1 MFSYAGIYC
10 NGIPIIEERNLIF
23 SDDALKEHAI
33 KRYVA
38 GIFDPSREPSRLSRV
53 VNFFLFSLIILNVAA
68 VTLESIASV
77 RARWHDQLTTFEL
90 VSVFIFTLE
99 YALRIWSAPENQDL
113 SGETASKKRRAYVC
127 SFTGIIDL
135 LAILPY
141 LLQLIGLSVDMR
153 MLRVLR
159 LARLL
164 KISHYTSA
172 LEDLMSAIYSERK
185 AFLAALY
192 LLTLALFL
200 SSSLIYVAENEIQP
214 NVFSS
219 IPETMWWSI
228 VTLTTVGYGD
238 VSPVTAVGKLIG
250 AATAMMG
257 VCSIALL
264 TGIIGAGFSNQ
275 MEKKKATLALKIS
288 EVLDDGVITTEE
300 AAELNKLQQK
310 LGFSDDQM
318 TAVVSSLYDRK

>member
-1 MFSYAGIYC
+1 MTFSYRA
-10 NGIPIIEERNLIF
+10 EEEYPVRRF
-23 SDDALKEHAI
+23 
-33 KRYVA
+33 VA
-38 GIFDPSREPSRLSRV
+38 GIFDRSKKPTTLSYA

-77 RARWHDQLTTFEL
+77 RTRWQDQLTAFEL
-90 VSVFIFTLE
+90 VSVFIFTVE
-99 YALRIWSAPENQDL
+99 YLLRIWSAPEHQDL
-113 SGETASKKRRAYVC
+113 SGETGSQKRKAYIF
-127 SFTGIIDL
+127 SFTGVIDL

-141 LLQLIGLSVDMR
+141 LLQLIGLSADMR

-192 LLTLALFL
+192 LLILALFL
-200 SSSLIYVAENEIQP
+200 SSSLIYVAENEVQP
-214 NVFSS
+214 DVFSS

-250 AATAMMG
+250 ATTAMMG

-275 MEKKKATLALKIS
+275 MSKKKAALALKVS
-288 EVLDDGVITTEE
+288 EVLEDGVITNEE
-300 AAELNKLQQK
+300 AAELARLQEKLD
-310 LGFSDDQM
+310 LSDDQM
-318 TAVVSSLYDRK
+318 TAIISGLQNRQ

>member
-1 MFSYAGIYC
+1 M
-10 NGIPIIEERNLIF
+10 
-23 SDDALKEHAI
+23 
-33 KRYVA
+33 
-38 GIFDPSREPSRLSRV
+38 
-53 VNFFLFSLIILNVAA
+53 AA
-68 VTLESIASV
+68 VTLESIESV
-77 RARWHDQLTTFEL
+77 RARWQFQLTTFEL
-90 VSVFIFTLE
+90 VSVFIFTIE
-99 YALRIWSAPENQDL
+99 YLLRIWSAPENQDL
-113 SGETASKKRRAYVC
+113 AGDTGPKKRRAYIF
-127 SFTGIIDL
+127 SFTGVIDL

-141 LLQLIGLSVDMR
+141 LLQLIGLSADMR

-159 LARLL
+159 LAGLL

-192 LLTLALFL
+192 LLILALFL
-200 SSSLIYVAENEIQP
+200 SSSLIYVAENEVQP
-214 NVFSS
+214 DVFSS

-275 MEKKKATLALKIS
+275 MAKKKAALELKVS

-300 AAELNKLQQK
+300 AAELATLQQK
-310 LGFSDDQM
+310 LGLSDEQM
-318 TAVVSSLYDRK
+318 TAIISGLQDRQ

>member
-1 MFSYAGIYC
+1 
-10 NGIPIIEERNLIF
+10 
-23 SDDALKEHAI
+23 
-33 KRYVA
+33 V
-38 GIFDPSREPSRLSRV
+38 
-53 VNFFLFSLIILNVAA
+53 
-68 VTLESIASV
+68 
-77 RARWHDQLTTFEL
+77 
-90 VSVFIFTLE
+90 
-99 YALRIWSAPENQDL
+99 
-113 SGETASKKRRAYVC
+113 
-127 SFTGIIDL
+127 IDL

-141 LLQLIGLSVDMR
+141 LLQLIGLSADMR

-192 LLTLALFL
+192 LLILALFL
-200 SSSLIYVAENEIQP
+200 SSSLIYVAENEVQP
-214 NVFSS
+214 DVFSS

-250 AATAMMG
+250 ATTAMMG

-275 MEKKKATLALKIS
+275 MSKKKAALALKVS
-288 EVLDDGVITTEE
+288 EVLEDGVITNEE
-300 AAELNKLQQK
+300 AAELARLQEKLD
-310 LGFSDDQM
+310 LSDDQM
-318 TAVVSSLYDRK
+318 TAIISGLQNRQ

>member
-1 MFSYAGIYC
+1 MTFSYRV
-10 NGIPIIEERNLIF
+10 EEENSVQRF
-23 SDDALKEHAI
+23 
-33 KRYVA
+33 VA
-38 GIFDPSREPSRLSRV
+38 GIFDRSKKPTMLSYGI
-53 VNFFLFSLIILNVAA
+53 NFFLFSLIILNVVA
-68 VTLESIASV
+68 VTLESITSV
-77 RARWHDQLTTFEL
+77 RTVWQEQLTAFEL
-90 VSVFIFTLE
+90 ISVFIFTVE
-99 YALRIWSAPENQDL
+99 YLLRIWSAPENQDL
-113 SGETASKKRRAYVC
+113 AGETGSKKRKAYVF
-127 SFTGIIDL
+127 SFTGVIDL

-141 LLQLIGLSVDMR
+141 LLQLIGFSADMR

-192 LLTLALFL
+192 LLILALFL
-200 SSSLIYVAENEIQP
+200 SSSLIYVAENEVQP
-214 NVFSS
+214 DVFSS

-275 MEKKKATLALKIS
+275 MAKKKAELAVKVS
-288 EVLDDGVITTEE
+288 EVLEDGVITTEE
-300 AAELNKLQQK
+300 AAELTRLQKKLD
-310 LGFSDDQM
+310 LSDDQM
-318 TAVVSSLYDRK
+318 NAIVSGLQNPQ

>member
-1 MFSYAGIYC
+1 MNFSHYA
-10 NGIPIIEERNLIF
+10 EEKYSVRHF
-23 SDDALKEHAI
+23 
-33 KRYVA
+33 VA
-38 GIFDPSREPSRLSRV
+38 GIFDRSRKPTPLSYAI
-53 VNFFLFSLIILNVAA
+53 NFFLFSLIILNVAA
-68 VTLESIASV
+68 VTLESIESV
-77 RARWHDQLTTFEL
+77 RAHWQSQLTTFEL
-90 VSVFIFTLE
+90 VSVFIFTIE
-99 YALRIWSAPENQDL
+99 YLLRIWSAPENQDL
-113 SGETASKKRRAYVC
+113 AGDTGSKKRQAYIF
-127 SFTGIIDL
+127 SFTGVIDL

-141 LLQLIGLSVDMR
+141 LLQLIGLSADMR

-192 LLTLALFL
+192 LLILALFL
-200 SSSLIYVAENEIQP
+200 SSSLIYVAENEVQP

-264 TGIIGAGFSNQ
+264 TGIIGAGFANQ
-275 MEKKKATLALKIS
+275 MEKKKAVLALKVS
-288 EVLDDGVITTEE
+288 EVLEDGVITNEE
-300 AAELNKLQQK
+300 ATELAKLQEK
-310 LGFSDDQM
+310 LDLSDDQM
-318 TAVVSSLYDRK
+318 AAIISGLQRRP

>member
-1 MFSYAGIYC
+1 VWDGAAKYIFGVKLLTFSYRA
-10 NGIPIIEERNLIF
+10 EEEYPVRRF
-23 SDDALKEHAI
+23 
-33 KRYVA
+33 VA
-38 GIFDPSREPSRLSRV
+38 GIFDRSKKPTTLSYA

-77 RARWHDQLTTFEL
+77 RTRWQDQLTAFEL
-90 VSVFIFTLE
+90 VSVFIFTVE
-99 YALRIWSAPENQDL
+99 YLLRIWSAPEHQDL
-113 SGETASKKRRAYVC
+113 SGETGSQKRKAYIF
-127 SFTGIIDL
+127 SFTGVIDL

-141 LLQLIGLSVDMR
+141 LLQLIGLSADMR

-192 LLTLALFL
+192 LLILALFL
-200 SSSLIYVAENEIQP
+200 SSSLIYVAENEVQP
-214 NVFSS
+214 DVFSS

-275 MEKKKATLALKIS
+275 MSKKKAALALKVS
-288 EVLDDGVITTEE
+288 EVLEDGVITNEE
-300 AAELNKLQQK
+300 AVELARLQEKLD
-310 LGFSDDQM
+310 LSDDQM
-318 TAVVSSLYDRK
+318 TAIISGLQNRQ

>member
-1 MFSYAGIYC
+1 
-10 NGIPIIEERNLIF
+10 LIF
-23 SDDALKEHAI
+23 SYRAEEKYSV
-33 KRYVA
+33 KRFVA
-38 GIFDPSREPSRLSRV
+38 GIFDRSRKPTTLSYAI
-53 VNFFLFSLIILNVAA
+53 NFSLFSLIILNVAA

-77 RARWHDQLTTFEL
+77 RARWQDQLTAFEL
-90 VSVFIFTLE
+90 VSVFIFTIE
-99 YALRIWSAPENQDL
+99 YLLRIWSAPENQDL
-113 SGETASKKRRAYVC
+113 MGDTGSKKRKAYIL

-135 LAILPY
+135 LAFLPY
-141 LLQLIGLSVDMR
+141 LLQLIGLSADMR

-192 LLTLALFL
+192 LLILALFL
-200 SSSLIYVAENEIQP
+200 SSSLIYVAENEVQP
-214 NVFSS
+214 DVFSS

-238 VSPVTAVGKLIG
+238 VSPITAVGKLIG

-275 MEKKKATLALKIS
+275 MAKKKAALARKVS
-288 EVLDDGVITTEE
+288 EVLEDGVITTEE
-300 AAELNKLQQK
+300 ASELAKLQEK
-310 LGFSDDQM
+310 LDLSDDQM
-318 TAVVSSLYDRK
+318 TAIISGLQNRQ

>member
-1 MFSYAGIYC
+1 MWDGAAKYIFGVKVLTFSYRA
-10 NGIPIIEERNLIF
+10 EEEYPVRRF
-23 SDDALKEHAI
+23 
-33 KRYVA
+33 VA
-38 GIFDPSREPSRLSRV
+38 GIFDRSKKPTTLSYA

-77 RARWHDQLTTFEL
+77 RTRWQDQLTAFEL
-90 VSVFIFTLE
+90 VSVFIFTVE
-99 YALRIWSAPENQDL
+99 YLLRIWSAPEHQDL
-113 SGETASKKRRAYVC
+113 SGETGSQKRKAYIF
-127 SFTGIIDL
+127 SFTGVIDL

-141 LLQLIGLSVDMR
+141 LLQLIGLSADTR

-164 KISHYTSA
+164 KFSHYTSA

-192 LLTLALFL
+192 LLILALFL
-200 SSSLIYVAENEIQP
+200 SSSLIYVAENEVQP
-214 NVFSS
+214 DVFSS

-250 AATAMMG
+250 ATTAMMG

-275 MEKKKATLALKIS
+275 MSKKKAALALKVS
-288 EVLDDGVITTEE
+288 EVLEDGVITNEE
-300 AAELNKLQQK
+300 AAELARLQEKLD
-310 LGFSDDQM
+310 LSDDQM
-318 TAVVSSLYDRK
+318 TAIISGLQNRQ

>member
-1 MFSYAGIYC
+1 MWDGAAKYIFGVKLLTFSYRA
-10 NGIPIIEERNLIF
+10 EEEYPVRRF
-23 SDDALKEHAI
+23 
-33 KRYVA
+33 VA
-38 GIFDPSREPSRLSRV
+38 GIFDRSKKPTTLSYA

-77 RARWHDQLTTFEL
+77 RTRWQDQLTAFEL
-90 VSVFIFTLE
+90 VSVFIFTVVYL
-99 YALRIWSAPENQDL
+99 LRIWSAPEHQDL
-113 SGETASKKRRAYVC
+113 SGETGSQKRKAYIF
-127 SFTGIIDL
+127 SFTGVIDL

-141 LLQLIGLSVDMR
+141 LLQLIGLSADMR

-192 LLTLALFL
+192 LLILALFL
-200 SSSLIYVAENEIQP
+200 SSSLIYVAENEVQP
-214 NVFSS
+214 DVFSS

-275 MEKKKATLALKIS
+275 MSKKKAALALKVS
-288 EVLDDGVITTEE
+288 EVLEDGVITNEE
-300 AAELNKLQQK
+300 AAELARLQEKLD
-310 LGFSDDQM
+310 LSDDQM
-318 TAVVSSLYDRK
+318 TAIISGLQNRQ

>member
-1 MFSYAGIYC
+1 LTFSYPA
-10 NGIPIIEERNLIF
+10 EEEYPVRRF
-23 SDDALKEHAI
+23 
-33 KRYVA
+33 VA
-38 GIFDPSREPSRLSRV
+38 GIFDRSKKPTTLSYA

-77 RARWHDQLTTFEL
+77 RTRWQDQLTAFEL
-90 VSVFIFTLE
+90 VSVFIFTVE
-99 YALRIWSAPENQDL
+99 YLLRIWSAPEHQDL
-113 SGETASKKRRAYVC
+113 SGETGSQKRKAYIF
-127 SFTGIIDL
+127 SFTGVIDL

-141 LLQLIGLSVDMR
+141 LLQLIGLSADMR

-192 LLTLALFL
+192 LLILALFL
-200 SSSLIYVAENEIQP
+200 SSSLIYVAENEVQP
-214 NVFSS
+214 DVFSS

-250 AATAMMG
+250 ATTAMMG

-275 MEKKKATLALKIS
+275 MSKKKAALALKVS
-288 EVLDDGVITTEE
+288 EVLEDGVITNEE
-300 AAELNKLQQK
+300 AVELARLQEKLD
-310 LGFSDDQM
+310 LSDDQM
-318 TAVVSSLYDRK
+318 TAIISGLQNRQ

>member
-1 MFSYAGIYC
+1 MLSLRIATSLTNKHWEEILTISYQA
-10 NGIPIIEERNLIF
+10 EEEYPVRHF
-23 SDDALKEHAI
+23 
-33 KRYVA
+33 VA
-38 GIFDPSREPSRLSRV
+38 GIFDRSRKPTTLSYAI
-53 VNFFLFSLIILNVAA
+53 NFILFSLIILNVAA
-68 VTLESIASV
+68 VTLESIESV
-77 RARWHDQLTTFEL
+77 RARWHHQLMAFEL
-90 VSVFIFTLE
+90 VSVFIFTIE
-99 YALRIWSAPENQDL
+99 YLLRIWSAPENQDL
-113 SGETASKKRRAYVC
+113 AGDTGSKKRRTYIF
-127 SFTGIIDL
+127 SFTGLIDL

-141 LLQLIGLSVDMR
+141 LLQLIGLSADMR

-192 LLTLALFL
+192 LLILALFL
-200 SSSLIYVAENEIQP
+200 SSSLIYVAENEVQP

-238 VSPVTAVGKLIG
+238 VSPITSAGKLIG

-275 MEKKKATLALKIS
+275 MAKKKAALALKVS

-300 AAELNKLQQK
+300 AAELALLQQK
-310 LGFSDDQM
+310 LDLSDDQM
-318 TAVVSSLYDRK
+318 TAIVSSLQARQ

>member
-1 MFSYAGIYC
+1 MWDGAAKYIFGVKVLTFSYRA
-10 NGIPIIEERNLIF
+10 EEEYPVRRF
-23 SDDALKEHAI
+23 
-33 KRYVA
+33 VA
-38 GIFDPSREPSRLSRV
+38 GIFDRSKKPTTLSYA

-77 RARWHDQLTTFEL
+77 RTRWQDQLTAFEL
-90 VSVFIFTLE
+90 VSVFIFTVE
-99 YALRIWSAPENQDL
+99 YLLRIWSAPEHQDL
-113 SGETASKKRRAYVC
+113 SGETGSQKRKAYIF
-127 SFTGIIDL
+127 SFTGVIDL

-141 LLQLIGLSVDMR
+141 LLQLIGLSADMR

-192 LLTLALFL
+192 LLILALFL
-200 SSSLIYVAENEIQP
+200 SSSLIYVAENEVQP
-214 NVFSS
+214 DVFSS

-250 AATAMMG
+250 ATTAMMG

-275 MEKKKATLALKIS
+275 MSKKKAALALKVS
-288 EVLDDGVITTEE
+288 EVLEDGVITNEE
-300 AAELNKLQQK
+300 AVELARLQEKLD
-310 LGFSDDQM
+310 LSDDQM
-318 TAVVSSLYDRK
+318 TAIISGLQNRQ

>member
-1 MFSYAGIYC
+1 MTFSYHA
-10 NGIPIIEERNLIF
+10 EEEYSVRHF
-23 SDDALKEHAI
+23 
-33 KRYVA
+33 VA
-38 GIFDPSREPSRLSRV
+38 GIFDRSRKPTTLSYAI
-53 VNFFLFSLIILNVAA
+53 NFVLFSLIILNVAA
-68 VTLESIASV
+68 VTLESIESV
-77 RARWHDQLTTFEL
+77 RARWQYQLTTFEL
-90 VSVFIFTLE
+90 VSVFIFTIE
-99 YALRIWSAPENQDL
+99 YLLRIWSAPENQDL
-113 SGETASKKRRAYVC
+113 AGDTGSKKRRAYVF
-127 SFTGIIDL
+127 SFTGLIDL

-141 LLQLIGLSVDMR
+141 LLQLIGLSADMR

-192 LLTLALFL
+192 LLILALFL
-200 SSSLIYVAENEIQP
+200 SSSLIYVAENEVQP
-214 NVFSS
+214 DVFSS

-238 VSPVTAVGKLIG
+238 VSPITAAGKLIG

-275 MEKKKATLALKIS
+275 MAKKKAALALKVS
-288 EVLDDGVITTEE
+288 QVLDDGIITTEE
-300 AAELNKLQQK
+300 AAELATLQQK
-310 LGFSDDQM
+310 LDLSDDQM
-318 TAVVSSLYDRK
+318 TAIISGLRARQ

>member
-1 MFSYAGIYC
+1 MWDGAAKYIFGVKILTFSYPA
-10 NGIPIIEERNLIF
+10 EEEYPVRRF
-23 SDDALKEHAI
+23 
-33 KRYVA
+33 VA
-38 GIFDPSREPSRLSRV
+38 GIFDRSKKPTTLSYA

-77 RARWHDQLTTFEL
+77 RTRWQDQLTAFEL
-90 VSVFIFTLE
+90 VSVFIFTVE
-99 YALRIWSAPENQDL
+99 YLLRIWSAPEHQDL
-113 SGETASKKRRAYVC
+113 SGETGSQKRKAYIF
-127 SFTGIIDL
+127 SFTGVIDL

-141 LLQLIGLSVDMR
+141 LLQLIGLSADMR

-192 LLTLALFL
+192 LLILALFL
-200 SSSLIYVAENEIQP
+200 SSSLIYVAENEVQP
-214 NVFSS
+214 DVFSS

-250 AATAMMG
+250 ATTAMMG

-275 MEKKKATLALKIS
+275 MSKKKAALALKVS
-288 EVLDDGVITTEE
+288 EVLEDGVITNEE
-300 AAELNKLQQK
+300 AAELARLQEKLD
-310 LGFSDDQM
+310 LSDDQM
-318 TAVVSSLYDRK
+318 TAIISGLQNRQ

>member
-1 MFSYAGIYC
+1 VWDGAAKYIFGVKILSFSYPA
-10 NGIPIIEERNLIF
+10 EEEYPVRRF
-23 SDDALKEHAI
+23 
-33 KRYVA
+33 VA
-38 GIFDPSREPSRLSRV
+38 GIFDRSKKPTTLSYA

-77 RARWHDQLTTFEL
+77 RTRWQDQLTAFEL
-90 VSVFIFTLE
+90 VSVFIFTVE
-99 YALRIWSAPENQDL
+99 YLLRIWSAPEHQDL
-113 SGETASKKRRAYVC
+113 SGETGSQKRKAYIF
-127 SFTGIIDL
+127 SFTGVIDL

-141 LLQLIGLSVDMR
+141 LLQLIGLSADMR

-192 LLTLALFL
+192 LLILALFL
-200 SSSLIYVAENEIQP
+200 SSSLIYVAENEVQP
-214 NVFSS
+214 DVFSS

-250 AATAMMG
+250 ATTAMMG

-275 MEKKKATLALKIS
+275 MSKKKAALALKVS
-288 EVLDDGVITTEE
+288 EVLEDGVITNEE
-300 AAELNKLQQK
+300 AAELARLQEKLD
-310 LGFSDDQM
+310 LSDDQM
-318 TAVVSSLYDRK
+318 TAIISGLQNRQ

>member
-1 MFSYAGIYC
+1 MWDGAAKYIFGVKVLTFSYRA
-10 NGIPIIEERNLIF
+10 EEEYSVRRF
-23 SDDALKEHAI
+23 
-33 KRYVA
+33 VA
-38 GIFDPSREPSRLSRV
+38 GIFDRSKKPTTLSYA

-77 RARWHDQLTTFEL
+77 RTRWQDQLTAFEL
-90 VSVFIFTLE
+90 VSVFIFTVE
-99 YALRIWSAPENQDL
+99 YLLRIWSAPEHQDL
-113 SGETASKKRRAYVC
+113 SGQTGSQKRKAYIF
-127 SFTGIIDL
+127 SFTGVIDL

-141 LLQLIGLSVDMR
+141 LLQLIGLSADMR

-192 LLTLALFL
+192 LLILALFL
-200 SSSLIYVAENEIQP
+200 SSSLIYVAENEVQP
-214 NVFSS
+214 DVFSS

-275 MEKKKATLALKIS
+275 MSKKKAALALKVS
-288 EVLDDGVITTEE
+288 EVLEDGVITNEE
-300 AAELNKLQQK
+300 AVELARLQEKLD
-310 LGFSDDQM
+310 LSDDQM
-318 TAVVSSLYDRK
+318 TAIISGLQNRQ

>member
-1 MFSYAGIYC
+1 MWDGAAKYIFGVKILTFSYPA
-10 NGIPIIEERNLIF
+10 EEEYSVRRF
-23 SDDALKEHAI
+23 
-33 KRYVA
+33 VA
-38 GIFDPSREPSRLSRV
+38 GIFDRSKKPTTLSYA

-77 RARWHDQLTTFEL
+77 RTRWQDQLTAFEL
-90 VSVFIFTLE
+90 VSVFIFTVE
-99 YALRIWSAPENQDL
+99 YLLRIWSAPEHQDL
-113 SGETASKKRRAYVC
+113 SGETGSQKRKAYIF
-127 SFTGIIDL
+127 SFTGVIDL

-141 LLQLIGLSVDMR
+141 LLQLIGLSADMR

-192 LLTLALFL
+192 LLILALFL
-200 SSSLIYVAENEIQP
+200 SSSLIYVAENEVQP
-214 NVFSS
+214 DVFSS

-250 AATAMMG
+250 ATTAMMG

-275 MEKKKATLALKIS
+275 MSKKKAALALKVS
-288 EVLDDGVITTEE
+288 EVLEDGVITNEE
-300 AAELNKLQQK
+300 AVELARLQEKLD
-310 LGFSDDQM
+310 LSDDQM
-318 TAVVSSLYDRK
+318 TAIISGLQNRQ

>member
-1 MFSYAGIYC
+1 VWDGAAKYIFGVNVLTFSYRA
-10 NGIPIIEERNLIF
+10 EEEYPVRRF
-23 SDDALKEHAI
+23 
-33 KRYVA
+33 VA
-38 GIFDPSREPSRLSRV
+38 GIFDRSKKPTTLSYA

-77 RARWHDQLTTFEL
+77 RTRWQDQLTAFEL
-90 VSVFIFTLE
+90 VSVFIFTVE
-99 YALRIWSAPENQDL
+99 YLLRIWSAPEHQDL
-113 SGETASKKRRAYVC
+113 SGETGSQKRKAYIF
-127 SFTGIIDL
+127 SFTGVIDL

-141 LLQLIGLSVDMR
+141 LLQLIGLSADMR

-192 LLTLALFL
+192 LLILALFL
-200 SSSLIYVAENEIQP
+200 SSSLIYVAENEVQP
-214 NVFSS
+214 DVFSS

-275 MEKKKATLALKIS
+275 MSKKKAALALKVS
-288 EVLDDGVITTEE
+288 EVLEDGVITNEE
-300 AAELNKLQQK
+300 AVELARLQEKLD
-310 LGFSDDQM
+310 LSDDQM
-318 TAVVSSLYDRK
+318 NAIISGLQNRQ

>member
-1 MFSYAGIYC
+1 MLSLYTAGSASSVKRFVAAIFDRSQKPTKLSYA
-10 NGIPIIEERNLIF
+10 
-23 SDDALKEHAI
+23 
-33 KRYVA
+33 
-38 GIFDPSREPSRLSRV
+38 

-68 VTLESIASV
+68 ITLESIASV
-77 RARWHDQLTTFEL
+77 RNRWHAELIAFEL
-90 VSVFIFTLE
+90 VSVCIFSLE
-99 YALRIWSAPENQDL
+99 YILRIWSAPENGDL
-113 SGETASKKRRAYVC
+113 TGETSKEKRKAYVL
-127 SFTGIIDL
+127 SFTGLIDL

-141 LLQLIGLSVDMR
+141 LLQLVGLSADMR

-192 LLTLALFL
+192 LLVLALFL
-200 SSSLIYVAENEIQP
+200 SSSLIYVAENEVQP
-214 NVFSS
+214 DVFSS

-238 VSPVTAVGKLIG
+238 VSPVTTVGKLIG

-275 MEKKKATLALKIS
+275 MSKKKATVMSKVS
-288 EVLDDGVITTEE
+288 EVLEDGVITEKEAEE
-300 AAELNKLQQK
+300 LSSLQTKLNL
-310 LGFSDDQM
+310 SDSQM
-318 TAVVSSLYDRK
+318 TAIISGLQNRRES

>member
-1 MFSYAGIYC
+1 MTFSYRA
-10 NGIPIIEERNLIF
+10 EEEYPVRRF
-23 SDDALKEHAI
+23 
-33 KRYVA
+33 VA
-38 GIFDPSREPSRLSRV
+38 GIFDRSKKPTTLSYA

-77 RARWHDQLTTFEL
+77 RTRWQDQLTAFEL
-90 VSVFIFTLE
+90 VSVFIFTVE
-99 YALRIWSAPENQDL
+99 YLLRIWSAPEHQDL
-113 SGETASKKRRAYVC
+113 SGETGSQKRKAYIF
-127 SFTGIIDL
+127 SFTGVIDL

-141 LLQLIGLSVDMR
+141 LLQLIGLSADMR

-192 LLTLALFL
+192 LLILALFL
-200 SSSLIYVAENEIQP
+200 SSSLIYVAENEVQP
-214 NVFSS
+214 DVFSS

-275 MEKKKATLALKIS
+275 MSKKKAALALKVS
-288 EVLDDGVITTEE
+288 EVLEDGVITNEE
-300 AAELNKLQQK
+300 AAELARLQEKLD
-310 LGFSDDQM
+310 LSDDQM
-318 TAVVSSLYDRK
+318 TAIISGLQNRQ

>member
-1 MFSYAGIYC
+1 VWDAAAKYIFGVKVLTFSSRA
-10 NGIPIIEERNLIF
+10 EEEYPVRRF
-23 SDDALKEHAI
+23 
-33 KRYVA
+33 VA
-38 GIFDPSREPSRLSRV
+38 GIFDRSKKPTTLSYA

-77 RARWHDQLTTFEL
+77 RTRWQDQLTAFEL
-90 VSVFIFTLE
+90 VSVFIFTVE
-99 YALRIWSAPENQDL
+99 YLLRIWSAPEHQDL
-113 SGETASKKRRAYVC
+113 SGETGSQKRKAYIF
-127 SFTGIIDL
+127 SFTGVIDL

-141 LLQLIGLSVDMR
+141 LLQLIGLSADMR

-192 LLTLALFL
+192 LLILALFL
-200 SSSLIYVAENEIQP
+200 SSSLIYVAENEVQP
-214 NVFSS
+214 DVFSS

-275 MEKKKATLALKIS
+275 MSKKKAALALKVS
-288 EVLDDGVITTEE
+288 EVLEDGVITNEE
-300 AAELNKLQQK
+300 AAELARLQEKLD
-310 LGFSDDQM
+310 LSDDQM
-318 TAVVSSLYDRK
+318 TAIISGLQNRQ

>member
-1 MFSYAGIYC
+1 MTFSYPA
-10 NGIPIIEERNLIF
+10 EEEYPVRRF
-23 SDDALKEHAI
+23 
-33 KRYVA
+33 VA
-38 GIFDPSREPSRLSRV
+38 GIFDRSKKPTTLSYA

-77 RARWHDQLTTFEL
+77 RTRWQDQLTAFEL
-90 VSVFIFTLE
+90 VSVFIFTVE
-99 YALRIWSAPENQDL
+99 YLLRIWSAPEHQDL
-113 SGETASKKRRAYVC
+113 SGETGSQKRKAYIF
-127 SFTGIIDL
+127 SFTGVIDL

-141 LLQLIGLSVDMR
+141 LLQLIGLSADMR

-192 LLTLALFL
+192 LLILALFL
-200 SSSLIYVAENEIQP
+200 SSSLIYVAENEVQP
-214 NVFSS
+214 DVFSS

-275 MEKKKATLALKIS
+275 MSKKKAALALKVS
-288 EVLDDGVITTEE
+288 EVLEDGVITNEE
-300 AAELNKLQQK
+300 AAELARLQEKLD
-310 LGFSDDQM
+310 LSDDQM
-318 TAVVSSLYDRK
+318 TAIISGLQNRQ

>member
-1 MFSYAGIYC
+1 MWDGAAKY
-10 NGIPIIEERNLIF
+10 IIGVKVLTFLYRAEEEYPVRRF
-23 SDDALKEHAI
+23 
-33 KRYVA
+33 VA
-38 GIFDPSREPSRLSRV
+38 GIFDRSKKPTTLSYA

-77 RARWHDQLTTFEL
+77 RTRWQDQLTAFEL
-90 VSVFIFTLE
+90 VSVFIFTVE
-99 YALRIWSAPENQDL
+99 YLLRIWSAPEHQDL
-113 SGETASKKRRAYVC
+113 SGETGSQKRKAYIF
-127 SFTGIIDL
+127 SFTGVIDL

-141 LLQLIGLSVDMR
+141 LLQLIGLSADMR

-192 LLTLALFL
+192 LLILALFL
-200 SSSLIYVAENEIQP
+200 SSSLIYVAENEVQP
-214 NVFSS
+214 DVFSS

-275 MEKKKATLALKIS
+275 MSKKKAALALKVS
-288 EVLDDGVITTEE
+288 EVLEDGVITNEE
-300 AAELNKLQQK
+300 AVELARLQEKLD
-310 LGFSDDQM
+310 LSDDQM
-318 TAVVSSLYDRK
+318 TAIISGLQNRQ

>member
-1 MFSYAGIYC
+1 MLSLRIATSLTNKHWEEILTVSYQA
-10 NGIPIIEERNLIF
+10 EEEYPVRHF
-23 SDDALKEHAI
+23 
-33 KRYVA
+33 VA
-38 GIFDPSREPSRLSRV
+38 GIFDRSRKPTTLSYAI
-53 VNFFLFSLIILNVAA
+53 NFILFSLIILNVAA
-68 VTLESIASV
+68 VTLESIESV
-77 RARWHDQLTTFEL
+77 RARWHHQLMAFEL
-90 VSVFIFTLE
+90 VSVFIFTIE
-99 YALRIWSAPENQDL
+99 YLLRIWSAPENQDL
-113 SGETASKKRRAYVC
+113 AGDTGSKKRRTYIF
-127 SFTGIIDL
+127 SFTGLIDL

-141 LLQLIGLSVDMR
+141 LLQLIGLSADMR

-192 LLTLALFL
+192 LLILALFL
-200 SSSLIYVAENEIQP
+200 SSSLIYVAENEVQP

-238 VSPVTAVGKLIG
+238 VSPITSAGKLIG

-275 MEKKKATLALKIS
+275 MAKKKAALALKVS

-300 AAELNKLQQK
+300 AAELALLQQK
-310 LGFSDDQM
+310 LDLSDDQM
-318 TAVVSSLYDRK
+318 TAIISGLQARQ

>member
-1 MFSYAGIYC
+1 MLSLRIATSLTNKHWEEILTFSYQA
-10 NGIPIIEERNLIF
+10 EEEYPVRHF
-23 SDDALKEHAI
+23 
-33 KRYVA
+33 VA
-38 GIFDPSREPSRLSRV
+38 GIFDRSRKPTTLSYAI
-53 VNFFLFSLIILNVAA
+53 NFILFSLIILNVAA
-68 VTLESIASV
+68 VTLESIESV
-77 RARWHDQLTTFEL
+77 RARWHHQLMAFEL
-90 VSVFIFTLE
+90 VSVFIFTIE
-99 YALRIWSAPENQDL
+99 YLLRIWSAPENQDL
-113 SGETASKKRRAYVC
+113 AGDTGSQKRRTYIF
-127 SFTGIIDL
+127 SFTGLIDL

-141 LLQLIGLSVDMR
+141 LLQLIGLSADMR

-192 LLTLALFL
+192 LLILALFL
-200 SSSLIYVAENEIQP
+200 SSSLIYVAENEVQP

-238 VSPVTAVGKLIG
+238 VSPITSVGKLIG

-275 MEKKKATLALKIS
+275 MAKKKAALALKVS

-300 AAELNKLQQK
+300 AAELALLQQK
-310 LGFSDDQM
+310 LDLSDDQM
-318 TAVVSSLYDRK
+318 TAIISGLQARQ

>member
-1 MFSYAGIYC
+1 MWNGAAKYIFGVKILTFSYPA
-10 NGIPIIEERNLIF
+10 EEEYSVRRF
-23 SDDALKEHAI
+23 
-33 KRYVA
+33 VA
-38 GIFDPSREPSRLSRV
+38 GIFDRSKKPTTLSYA

-77 RARWHDQLTTFEL
+77 RTRWQDQLTAFEL
-90 VSVFIFTLE
+90 VSVFIFTVE
-99 YALRIWSAPENQDL
+99 YLLRIWSAPEHQDL
-113 SGETASKKRRAYVC
+113 SGETGSQKRKAYIF
-127 SFTGIIDL
+127 SFTGVIDL

-141 LLQLIGLSVDMR
+141 LLQLIGLSADMR

-192 LLTLALFL
+192 LLILALFL
-200 SSSLIYVAENEIQP
+200 SSSLIYVAENEVQP
-214 NVFSS
+214 DVFSS

-250 AATAMMG
+250 ATTAMMG

-275 MEKKKATLALKIS
+275 MSKKKAALALKVS
-288 EVLDDGVITTEE
+288 EVLEDGVITNEE
-300 AAELNKLQQK
+300 AAELARLQEKLD
-310 LGFSDDQM
+310 LSDDQM
-318 TAVVSSLYDRK
+318 TAIISGLQNRQ

>member
-1 MFSYAGIYC
+1 M
-10 NGIPIIEERNLIF
+10 IF
-23 SDDALKEHAI
+23 SDHAEGEYAA
-33 KRYVA
+33 RYYVA
-38 GIFDPSREPSRLSRV
+38 GIFDRSREPTTLSRAI
-53 VNFFLFSLIILNVAA
+53 NLFLFSLIILNVAA
-68 VTLESIASV
+68 VTLESIATV
-77 RARWHDQLTTFEL
+77 RARWHDYLTAFEL
-90 VSVFIFTLE
+90 VSVFIFTIE
-99 YALRIWSAPENQDL
+99 YALRIWSAPENQELTGDTT
-113 SGETASKKRRAYVC
+113 GKKRRAYVF

-141 LLQLIGLSVDMR
+141 LLQLVGLNADMR

-275 MEKKKATLALKIS
+275 MAKKKATVALKIS

-300 AAELNKLQQK
+300 AAELAKLQKK

-318 TAVVSSLYDRK
+318 TSIVANLYNRK

>member
-1 MFSYAGIYC
+1 MWDGAAKYIFGVKILTFSYPA
-10 NGIPIIEERNLIF
+10 EEEYPVRRF
-23 SDDALKEHAI
+23 
-33 KRYVA
+33 VA
-38 GIFDPSREPSRLSRV
+38 GIFDRSRKPTTLSYA

-68 VTLESIASV
+68 VTLESIASI
-77 RARWHDQLTTFEL
+77 RTRWQDQLTAFEL
-90 VSVFIFTLE
+90 VSVFIFTVE
-99 YALRIWSAPENQDL
+99 YLLRIWSAPEHQDL
-113 SGETASKKRRAYVC
+113 SGETGSQKRKAYIF
-127 SFTGIIDL
+127 SFTGVIDL

-141 LLQLIGLSVDMR
+141 LLQLIGLSADMR

-192 LLTLALFL
+192 LLILALFL
-200 SSSLIYVAENEIQP
+200 SSSLIYVAENEVQP
-214 NVFSS
+214 DVFSS

-250 AATAMMG
+250 ATTAMMG

-275 MEKKKATLALKIS
+275 MSKKKAALALKVS
-288 EVLDDGVITTEE
+288 EVLEDGVITNEE
-300 AAELNKLQQK
+300 AAELARLQEKLD
-310 LGFSDDQM
+310 LSDDQM
-318 TAVVSSLYDRK
+318 TAIISGLQNRQ

>member
-1 MFSYAGIYC
+1 MTFSYRA
-10 NGIPIIEERNLIF
+10 EEEYPVRRF
-23 SDDALKEHAI
+23 
-33 KRYVA
+33 VA
-38 GIFDPSREPSRLSRV
+38 GIFDRSKKPTTLSYA

-77 RARWHDQLTTFEL
+77 RTRWQDQLTAFEL
-90 VSVFIFTLE
+90 VSVFIFTVE
-99 YALRIWSAPENQDL
+99 YLLRIWSAPEHQDL
-113 SGETASKKRRAYVC
+113 SGETGSQKRKAYIF
-127 SFTGIIDL
+127 SFTGVIDL

-141 LLQLIGLSVDMR
+141 LLQLIGLSADMR

-192 LLTLALFL
+192 LLILALFL
-200 SSSLIYVAENEIQP
+200 SSSLIYVAENEVQP
-214 NVFSS
+214 DVFSS

-250 AATAMMG
+250 ATTAMMG

-275 MEKKKATLALKIS
+275 MSKKKAALALKVS
-288 EVLDDGVITTEE
+288 EVLEDGVITNEE
-300 AAELNKLQQK
+300 AVELARLQEKLD
-310 LGFSDDQM
+310 LSDDQM
-318 TAVVSSLYDRK
+318 TAIISGLQNRQ

>member
-1 MFSYAGIYC
+1 MWDGAAKYIFGVKVLTFSYPA
-10 NGIPIIEERNLIF
+10 EEEYPVRRF
-23 SDDALKEHAI
+23 
-33 KRYVA
+33 VA
-38 GIFDPSREPSRLSRV
+38 GIFDRSKKPTTLSYA

-77 RARWHDQLTTFEL
+77 RTRWQDQLTAFEL
-90 VSVFIFTLE
+90 VSVFIFTVE
-99 YALRIWSAPENQDL
+99 YLLRIWSAPEHQDL
-113 SGETASKKRRAYVC
+113 SGETGSQKRKAYIF
-127 SFTGIIDL
+127 SFTGVIDL

-141 LLQLIGLSVDMR
+141 LLQLIGLSADMR

-192 LLTLALFL
+192 LLILALFL
-200 SSSLIYVAENEIQP
+200 SSSLIYVAENEVQP
-214 NVFSS
+214 DVFSS

-250 AATAMMG
+250 ATTAMMG

-275 MEKKKATLALKIS
+275 MSKKKAALALKVS
-288 EVLDDGVITTEE
+288 EVLEDGVITNEE
-300 AAELNKLQQK
+300 AVELARLQEKLD
-310 LGFSDDQM
+310 LSDDQM
-318 TAVVSSLYDRK
+318 TAIISGLQNRQ

>member
-1 MFSYAGIYC
+1 VWNGAAKYIFGVKLLTFSYRA
-10 NGIPIIEERNLIF
+10 EEEYPVRRF
-23 SDDALKEHAI
+23 
-33 KRYVA
+33 VA
-38 GIFDPSREPSRLSRV
+38 GIFDRSKKPTTLSYA

-77 RARWHDQLTTFEL
+77 RTRWQDQLTAFEL
-90 VSVFIFTLE
+90 VSVFIFTVE
-99 YALRIWSAPENQDL
+99 YLLRIWSAPEHQDL
-113 SGETASKKRRAYVC
+113 SGETGSQKRKAYIF
-127 SFTGIIDL
+127 SFTGVIDL

-141 LLQLIGLSVDMR
+141 LLQLIGLSADMR

-192 LLTLALFL
+192 LLILALFL
-200 SSSLIYVAENEIQP
+200 SSSLIYVAENEVQP
-214 NVFSS
+214 DVFSS

-275 MEKKKATLALKIS
+275 MSKKKAALALKVS
-288 EVLDDGVITTEE
+288 EVLEDGVITNEE
-300 AAELNKLQQK
+300 AAELARLQEKLD
-310 LGFSDDQM
+310 LSDDQM
-318 TAVVSSLYDRK
+318 TAIISGLQNRQ

>member
-1 MFSYAGIYC
+1 M
-10 NGIPIIEERNLIF
+10 IF
-23 SDDALKEHAI
+23 SDHAE
-33 KRYVA
+33 REYAARYYVA
-38 GIFDPSREPSRLSRV
+38 GIFDRSREPTTLSRAI
-53 VNFFLFSLIILNVAA
+53 NFFLFSLIILNVAA
-68 VTLESIASV
+68 VTLESIATV
-77 RARWHDQLTTFEL
+77 RARWHEYLTAFEL
-90 VSVFIFTLE
+90 VSVFIFTIE
-99 YALRIWSAPENQDL
+99 YALRIWSAPENQELTGD
-113 SGETASKKRRAYVC
+113 TAGKKRRAYVF

-141 LLQLIGLSVDMR
+141 LLQLVGLNADMR

-275 MEKKKATLALKIS
+275 MAKKKATVALKIS

-300 AAELNKLQQK
+300 AAELAKLQKK

-318 TAVVSSLYDRK
+318 TSIVANLYNRK

>member
-1 MFSYAGIYC
+1 MRDGAAKYIFGVKILSFSYPA
-10 NGIPIIEERNLIF
+10 EEEYPVRRF
-23 SDDALKEHAI
+23 
-33 KRYVA
+33 VA
-38 GIFDPSREPSRLSRV
+38 GIFDRSKKPTTLSYA

-77 RARWHDQLTTFEL
+77 RTRWQDQLTAFEL
-90 VSVFIFTLE
+90 VSVFIFTVE
-99 YALRIWSAPENQDL
+99 YLLRIWSAPEHQDL
-113 SGETASKKRRAYVC
+113 SGETGSQKRKAYIF
-127 SFTGIIDL
+127 SFTGVIDL

-141 LLQLIGLSVDMR
+141 LLQLIGLSADTR

-164 KISHYTSA
+164 KFSHYTSA

-192 LLTLALFL
+192 LLILALFL
-200 SSSLIYVAENEIQP
+200 SSSLIYVAENEVQP
-214 NVFSS
+214 DVFSS

-275 MEKKKATLALKIS
+275 MSKKKAALALKVS
-288 EVLDDGVITTEE
+288 EVLEDGVITNEE
-300 AAELNKLQQK
+300 AAELARLQEKLD
-310 LGFSDDQM
+310 LSDDQM
-318 TAVVSSLYDRK
+318 TAIISGLQNRQ

>member
-1 MFSYAGIYC
+1 MWDGAAKY
-10 NGIPIIEERNLIF
+10 IIGVKVLTFLYRAEEEYPVRRF
-23 SDDALKEHAI
+23 
-33 KRYVA
+33 VA
-38 GIFDPSREPSRLSRV
+38 GIFDRSKKPTTLSYA

-77 RARWHDQLTTFEL
+77 RTRWQDQLTAFEL
-90 VSVFIFTLE
+90 VSVFIFTVE
-99 YALRIWSAPENQDL
+99 YLLRIWSAPEHQDL
-113 SGETASKKRRAYVC
+113 SGETGSQKRKAYIF
-127 SFTGIIDL
+127 SFTGVIDL

-141 LLQLIGLSVDMR
+141 LLQLIGLSADTR

-164 KISHYTSA
+164 KFSHYTSA

-192 LLTLALFL
+192 LLILALFL
-200 SSSLIYVAENEIQP
+200 SSSLIYVAENEVQP
-214 NVFSS
+214 DVFSS

-275 MEKKKATLALKIS
+275 MSKKKAALALKVS
-288 EVLDDGVITTEE
+288 EVLEDGVITNEE
-300 AAELNKLQQK
+300 AAELARLQEKLD
-310 LGFSDDQM
+310 LSDDQM
-318 TAVVSSLYDRK
+318 TAIISGLQNRQ

>member
-1 MFSYAGIYC
+1 M
-10 NGIPIIEERNLIF
+10 LIF
-23 SDDALKEHAI
+23 SDRGEREYAA
-33 KRYVA
+33 RYYVA
-38 GIFDPSREPSRLSRV
+38 GIFDRSREPTTLSRA
-53 VNFFLFSLIILNVAA
+53 VNFSLFSLIMLNVAA
-68 VTLESIASV
+68 VTLESIATV
-77 RARWHDQLTTFEL
+77 RARWHDYLTAFEL
-90 VSVFIFTLE
+90 VSVFIFTIE
-99 YALRIWSAPENQDL
+99 YALRIWSAPENQELTGDTT
-113 SGETASKKRRAYVC
+113 GKKRRAYVF

-141 LLQLIGLSVDMR
+141 LLQLVGFNADMR

-275 MEKKKATLALKIS
+275 MAKKKATVALKIS

-300 AAELNKLQQK
+300 AAELAKLQKK

-318 TAVVSSLYDRK
+318 TSIVANLYNRK

>member
-1 MFSYAGIYC
+1 MTFSYPA
-10 NGIPIIEERNLIF
+10 EEEYPVRRF
-23 SDDALKEHAI
+23 
-33 KRYVA
+33 VA
-38 GIFDPSREPSRLSRV
+38 GIFDRSKKPTTLSYA

-77 RARWHDQLTTFEL
+77 RTRWQDQLTAFEL
-90 VSVFIFTLE
+90 VSVFIFTVE
-99 YALRIWSAPENQDL
+99 YLLRIWSAPEHQDL
-113 SGETASKKRRAYVC
+113 SGETGSQKRKAYIF
-127 SFTGIIDL
+127 SFTGVIDL

-141 LLQLIGLSVDMR
+141 LLQLIGLSADMR

-192 LLTLALFL
+192 LLILALFL
-200 SSSLIYVAENEIQP
+200 SSSLIYVAENEVQP
-214 NVFSS
+214 DVFSS

-250 AATAMMG
+250 ATTAMMG

-275 MEKKKATLALKIS
+275 MSKKKAALALKVS
-288 EVLDDGVITTEE
+288 EVLEDGVITNEE
-300 AAELNKLQQK
+300 AVELARLQEKLD
-310 LGFSDDQM
+310 LSDDQM
-318 TAVVSSLYDRK
+318 TAIISGLQNRQ

>member
-1 MFSYAGIYC
+1 MLSLRIATSLTNKYWEEILTFSYQA
-10 NGIPIIEERNLIF
+10 EEEYPARHF
-23 SDDALKEHAI
+23 
-33 KRYVA
+33 VA
-38 GIFDPSREPSRLSRV
+38 GIFDRSRKPTTLSYAI
-53 VNFFLFSLIILNVAA
+53 NFILFSLIILNVAA
-68 VTLESIASV
+68 VTLESIESI
-77 RARWHDQLTTFEL
+77 RARWHYQLMAFEL
-90 VSVFIFTLE
+90 VSVFIFTIE
-99 YALRIWSAPENQDL
+99 YLLRIWSAPENQELAGDT
-113 SGETASKKRRAYVC
+113 GSKKRRTYIF
-127 SFTGIIDL
+127 SFTGLIDL

-141 LLQLIGLSVDMR
+141 LLQLIGLSADMR

-200 SSSLIYVAENEIQP
+200 SSSLIYVAENEVQP

-238 VSPVTAVGKLIG
+238 VSPITSAGKLIG
-250 AATAMMG
+250 AATAIMG

-275 MEKKKATLALKIS
+275 MAKKKAALALKVS

-300 AAELNKLQQK
+300 AAELAVLQQK
-310 LGFSDDQM
+310 LDLSDDQM
-318 TAVVSSLYDRK
+318 TAIISGLQARQ